1 MKTKTSTATADKK
14 KTVKNDPSTKSTVKN
29 SEKDSSNKA
38 IKKSP
43 SKL

>member
-1 MKTKTSTATADKK
+1 MKTKTSTAAANKK
-14 KTVKNDPSTKSTVKN
+14 ETVKNDPSTTSTVKN